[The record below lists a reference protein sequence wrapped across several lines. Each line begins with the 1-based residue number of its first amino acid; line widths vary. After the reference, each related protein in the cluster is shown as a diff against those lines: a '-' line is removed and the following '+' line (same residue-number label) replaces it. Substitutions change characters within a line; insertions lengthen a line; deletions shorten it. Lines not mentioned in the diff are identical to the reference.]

1 MRLIPGIP
9 KGAASLHRKQ
19 MNIHRVDQIM
29 EARKRVIERGQTPAA
44 LVDEVTAK
52 HLGITVEMVQEAQ
65 RIHAEE
71 FA

>member
-1 MRLIPGIP
+1 MTIAQIDR
-9 KGAASLHRKQ
+9 
-19 MNIHRVDQIM
+19 IM
-29 EARKRVIERGQTPAA
+29 EARKRVIERRQTPAA